1 VEEETFDAVAVTEVS
16 GAYLARFFAASP
28 TLKKIWS
35 DFSIPLI

>member
-28 TLKKIWS
+28 TLK
-35 DFSIPLI
+35 DFASLFDSIT